1 MEKEKWTPLEEEF
14 LAQNYYNY
22 TIEELASKLNRT
34 KCSVGSKAYFLL
46 VKNGSRKKSDWT
58 LDEIN
63 TLINNYDKLTYKELS
78 ELLNR
83 SESSIYKKLINLN
96 IDRTKCI
103 CWTEEEDSFLELN
116 WGVKSIKWMA
126 KELGRNPSA
135 VRRRGYLK
143 NFGGMYNTGYYLS
156 VSEIS
161 SMLDVDSS
169 TVYNWIK
176 SKKLKS
182 ICRTFDRKKG
192 IFIKFETFYEFLKE
206 NQNMWN
212 ATKLDYMVLNK
223 EEDWLRKKRRDDDNK
238 LTNNN
243 KKPWTRK
250 EEELL
255 IKMITDK
262 KSTDEMIK
270 VLNRTKYSI
279 GAKRKRLR
287 KEKRI

>member
-1 MEKEKWTPLEEEF
+1 MKKEKWTPLEEKY
-14 LAQNYYNY
+14 LANNYYNY
-22 TIEELASKLNRT
+22 TIEELAKHLNRT

-46 VKNGSRKKSDWT
+46 IKEGSRKKSDWT
-58 LDEIN
+58 DEEIDI
-63 TLINNYDKLTYKELS
+63 LINNYDSLTYKELS
-78 ELLNR
+78 ELLNK
-83 SESSIYKKLINLN
+83 SESTIYKKLRSLS

-103 CWTEEEDSFLELN
+103 SWTEEEDLFLELN
-116 WGVKSIKWMA
+116 WGVKSIKWIA
-126 KELGRNPSA
+126 EKLGRNPSA
-135 VRRRGYLK
+135 VIRRGYIK
-143 NFGGMYNTGYYLS
+143 DFGGMYNTGYYLS

-182 ICRTFDRKKG
+182 ICRTFSKKKG

-212 ATKLDYMVLNK
+212 ATKLDYMALNK

-238 LTNNN
+238 LKN
-243 KKPWTRK
+243 KSNTPWTRK

-255 IKMITDK
+255 IKMLSEG
-262 KSTDEMIK
+262 KSLNDIVKTI
-270 VLNRTKYSI
+270 NRTKDSI
-279 GAKRKRLR
+279 SSKRRRLR
-287 KEKRI
+287 AEKRI